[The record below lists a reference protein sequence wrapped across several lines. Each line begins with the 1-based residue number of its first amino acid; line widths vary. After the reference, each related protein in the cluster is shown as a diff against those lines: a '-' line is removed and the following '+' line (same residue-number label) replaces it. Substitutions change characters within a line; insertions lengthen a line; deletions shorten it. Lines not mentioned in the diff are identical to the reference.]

1 MVAKFVEN
9 LEISK
14 WVGIAYRWVGLAYTT
29 VFINIIL
36 TKLLGSLDLLYA
48 KPL

>member
-29 VFINIIL
+29 VCIVTGNVMINA
-36 TKLLGSLDLLYA
+36 DVY
-48 KPL
+48 